1 MSTLDLRST
10 NSRKISKP
18 TVVPG
23 AEMVSEG
30 DVVDNK
36 RVHAHERLR
45 GNHIAM
51 MEMLQ
56 QLTDENAMLR
66 QQSNTHSSSNK
77 NGPTTVDDEAG
88 TDDNVDSSVLF
99 KKIADQ
105 NDEIKDLKMRLS
117 AADDDKKLLKK
128 QMNLARQED
137 YESRKKDK
145 ADLKSKTEELETLK
159 SRLAGEVQTNSQ
171 DMQRL
176 ISENAQ
182 LKEKNVLML
191 QNTALIEEKNHALD
205 LRTMELTEELESMK
219 QYTDVLIQKVTDFQ
233 EQLDHL
239 TSSHT
244 AQQEETTRLIE
255 QWKHTSTMTQEKNDV
270 LMTQMTD
277 MSNQLTLA
285 NEENSQLRET
295 ILNLESEIVRL
306 QSALDNTP
314 PDSANQTSFFLT
326 TNRHGDVMVGSGVE
340 IPSKPGSAND
350 DGRNMYCLGCQQ
362 NSSSQF
368 FQFVALKKEIRTLKL
383 QLMDVQ
389 SQHKTSSQKRG

>member
-1 MSTLDLRST
+1 MSTLDLRAS
-10 NSRKISKP
+10 SRKISKS
-18 TVVPG
+18 TVVV
-23 AEMVSEG
+23 EMEG

-66 QQSNTHSSSNK
+66 QQSSSSSKGLLNK
-77 NGPTTVDDEAG
+77 NGPTTVDEDEAE
-88 TDDNVDSSVLF
+88 TNDNVDSSVLF

-117 AADDDKKLLKK
+117 EADDDKKTLKK

-137 YESRKKDK
+137 YESRQKDK
-145 ADLKSKTEELETLK
+145 ADLKSKTEELDTLK

-171 DMQRL
+171 DMQRV
-176 ISENAQ
+176 ISENVH

-191 QNTALIEEKNHALD
+191 QNTAIIEEKNHVLD
-205 LRTMELTEELESMK
+205 LRISELTEEIESMK
-219 QYTDVLIQKVTDFQ
+219 QYTEVLIQKVTDFQ
-233 EQLDHL
+233 EQCDHL

-255 QWKHTSTMTQEKNDV
+255 QWKHTSTATQKKNDM

-277 MSNQLTLA
+277 LSHQFTLL
-285 NEENSQLRET
+285 NEDNNLLLET
-295 ILNLESEIVRL
+295 IINLESEITRL
-306 QSALDNTP
+306 QTALDTTP

-326 TNRHGDVMVGSGVE
+326 TNRHGEVKVASGVE
-340 IPSKPGSAND
+340 ISSKPGSANHEE
-350 DGRNMYCLGCQQ
+350 GREMYCLGCQQ

-389 SQHKTSSQKRG
+389 AHHKTSSSQKRG